1 MAKRLLESE
10 FTLFQTSL
18 VLFHVFQFVKY
29 WCIFLELNSNLKER
43 KKERKKERE
52 KEKKKKKRFVPCS
65 RPPQNVK
72 LLGRGRATSA
82 KKCAKTRDKTCSLSF
97 RFFNLNLRSR
107 CCRRRLCFNS
117 RLAQNNCFFS
127 RVVNSHS
134 HF

>member
-10 FTLFQTSL
+10 LTLFQTSL

-29 WCIFLELNSNLKER
+29 WWIFLELNSNLKK

-52 KEKKKKKRFVPCS
+52 KERKKEKKKKKRFVPCS

-82 KKCAKTRDKTCSLSF
+82 KKCAKTRDKAC
-97 RFFNLNLRSR
+97 
-107 CCRRRLCFNS
+107 
-117 RLAQNNCFFS
+117 
-127 RVVNSHS
+127 
-134 HF
+134 